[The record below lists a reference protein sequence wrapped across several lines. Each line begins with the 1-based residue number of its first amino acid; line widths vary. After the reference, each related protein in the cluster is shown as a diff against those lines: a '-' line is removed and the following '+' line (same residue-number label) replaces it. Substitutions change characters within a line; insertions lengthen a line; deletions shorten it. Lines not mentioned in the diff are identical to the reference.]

1 MYCLYSSLIKFH
13 LKSALAPNF
22 FFYHI
27 VTKFE
32 WINRRCKYSKCYTS
46 RSLPGGLSAGCT
58 KRRSSGAEVRHLAS
72 FMTFGLKNNFS
83 EAAWMMSHHPVGGW
97 SLVPSLGRKMLNY
110 YDRKHFQI
118 LSNTKHLF
126 PNLPV
131 LLCLGNMAS
140 WQSFLPSCHRTLT
153 VCWTFAPPD
162 EKSVEPFGDCGD
174 PRRISFWA
182 VFRCQ
187 EKCSWNKKVNK
198 CVVMLSENSN
208 GTVMH
213 TALCHKR
220 VMQAIMMIWYWL
232 SWYMDP
238 WGRGTVSLCQA
249 ETLVHFLSLSLF
261 CLDSF
266 QLFHCWG
273 DCDWGKLCLLLVWW
287 HNDRR
292 SFSVLQF
299 DL

>member
-1 MYCLYSSLIKFH
+1 MLYIEITPWGTFCWLHQATQLWCWSETLGIFHDNWLEEQFFWSSLEDV
-13 LKSALAPNF
+13 S
-22 FFYHI
+22 
-27 VTKFE
+27 
-32 WINRRCKYSKCYTS
+32 S
-46 RSLPGGLSAGCT
+46 
-58 KRRSSGAEVRHLAS
+58 SSGRVKS
-72 FMTFGLKNNFS
+72 CS
-83 EAAWMMSHHPVGGW
+83 IS
-97 SLVPSLGRKMLNY
+97 RKEDVKLLRQEN
-110 YDRKHFQI
+110 FQI

-140 WQSFLPSCHRTLT
+140 WQSSPPSCLRTLT

-162 EKSVEPFGDCGD
+162 ERSVEPFGDCGD

-198 CVVMLSENSN
+198 CVVMLSENWN

-213 TALCHKR
+213 TALCHKH

-266 QLFHCWG
+266 QLLHCWG
-273 DCDWGKLCLLLVWW
+273 IVTGGNYASSWFGGTMTDALSLCCNLTFNLGKLKNPAWW
-287 HNDRR
+287 Q
-292 SFSVLQF
+292 VE
-299 DL
+299 